1 MVTDKECSIFNVKRE
16 KIKGCLIM
24 YRMKCLFSEFEMS
37 LAHFLSCNHVNNAQQ
52 NTEEA
57 KKRRKK

>member
-1 MVTDKECSIFNVKRE
+1 
-16 KIKGCLIM
+16 M

-57 KKRRKK
+57 KERRKK